1 MSKVQDAYLNIA
13 RREKANV
20 SIVLLQ
26 GETIQ
31 GRIKSFDRT
40 SVLVHSEN
48 GDTLVFKHAIAKV
61 SYKRKKAEASAEA
74 KQTSSQET
82 ETKSS

>member
-20 SIVLLQ
+20 SIVLLH
-26 GETIQ
+26 GETVQ
-31 GRIKSFDRT
+31 GRIKSFDRA

-48 GDTLVFKHAIAKV
+48 GDSLVFKHAIAKI
-61 SYKRKKAEASAEA
+61 SYKRKKAEAATEE
-74 KQTSSQET
+74 KQASSSQEA
-82 ETKSS
+82 E